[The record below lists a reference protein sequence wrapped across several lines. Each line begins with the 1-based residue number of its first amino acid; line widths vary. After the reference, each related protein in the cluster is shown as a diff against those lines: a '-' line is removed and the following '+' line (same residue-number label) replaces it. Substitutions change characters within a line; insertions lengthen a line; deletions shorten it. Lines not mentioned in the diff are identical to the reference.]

1 MKIERLARA
10 CCWPTNSDNSCGR
23 SAVSAASSARRSAV
37 TMRGDVVMTPSPRR
51 PREGGDPYAVCPRFG
66 SVAEASSSH
75 RVQGLWVP
83 AFAGTTGERYHSP
96 RQLLQ
101 PEPDQLRRLS
111 ILAGAARGC
120 GDGGRRLRLA
130 V

>member
-23 SAVSAASSARRSAV
+23 SAVSAPSSSRRSGV
-37 TMRGDVVMTPSPRR
+37 TMRGEVVTAPAPRR
-51 PREGGDPYAVCPRFG
+51 PREGGDPYAACPRFG

-75 RVQGLWVP
+75 RVEGLWVP
-83 AFAGTTGERYHSP
+83 AFAGTTVERYHSP

-101 PEPDQLRRLS
+101 PEPDQLRGLRT
-111 ILAGAARGC
+111 LARAARGC
-120 GDGGRRLRLA
+120 GDGGR
-130 V
+130 